1 MIVYPNAKINLG
13 LRVLRKRTD
22 GFHELETVFYPVP
35 LSDILEIVPS
45 REGRLSFKL
54 YGMELAGNPMDNL
67 CVRAARLLMEEYEIP
82 PVEIYLHKRI
92 PAGAG
97 LGGGSADAAFT
108 LRALNELFAL
118 GLNDETLATLAA
130 RLGSDT
136 AFFIYNR
143 PMLGGGRGEILSPV
157 EIPSLQGYEIRVVTP
172 PLFVSTADA
181 FKGILPRERWEP
193 SLFEPGAEMGLE
205 QLLNLPVEEWRGRL
219 VNDFERTVFAKYQQL
234 ADYKRELYEQGAL
247 YASMSGSGS
256 ALFGIWKKSEI

>member
-82 PVEIYLHKRI
+82 PVEIYLHKLI

-97 LGGGSADAAFT
+97 LGG
-108 LRALNELFAL
+108 
-118 GLNDETLATLAA
+118 
-130 RLGSDT
+130 
-136 AFFIYNR
+136 
-143 PMLGGGRGEILSPV
+143 
-157 EIPSLQGYEIRVVTP
+157 
-172 PLFVSTADA
+172 
-181 FKGILPRERWEP
+181 
-193 SLFEPGAEMGLE
+193 
-205 QLLNLPVEEWRGRL
+205 
-219 VNDFERTVFAKYQQL
+219 
-234 ADYKRELYEQGAL
+234 
-247 YASMSGSGS
+247 
-256 ALFGIWKKSEI
+256 

>member
-143 PMLGGGRGEILSPV
+143 PMLGVGRGEILSPV
-157 EIPSLQGYEIRVVTP
+157 EIPSLQG
-172 PLFVSTADA
+172 
-181 FKGILPRERWEP
+181 
-193 SLFEPGAEMGLE
+193 
-205 QLLNLPVEEWRGRL
+205 
-219 VNDFERTVFAKYQQL
+219 
-234 ADYKRELYEQGAL
+234 
-247 YASMSGSGS
+247 
-256 ALFGIWKKSEI
+256 

>member
-118 GLNDETLATLAA
+118 GLNDETL
-130 RLGSDT
+130 
-136 AFFIYNR
+136 
-143 PMLGGGRGEILSPV
+143 
-157 EIPSLQGYEIRVVTP
+157 
-172 PLFVSTADA
+172 
-181 FKGILPRERWEP
+181 
-193 SLFEPGAEMGLE
+193 
-205 QLLNLPVEEWRGRL
+205 LPVWQPGWEATQPSSSITDLCLEA
-219 VNDFERTVFAKYQQL
+219 VAERFSL
-234 ADYKRELYEQGAL
+234 L
-247 YASMSGSGS
+247 
-256 ALFGIWKKSEI
+256 